1 MNRNTN
7 RFFHVLF
14 IALTLL
20 LTVISPAAA
29 QSSTSATIEPVRLLF
44 ADGRTV
50 SGRHAVAD
58 DFVIVC
64 PTLEVLDPSHPCSE
78 CNSTP
83 VQSKALDELALV
95 CPVKEVLD
103 ANHPCSETRKRAV
116 GRTVTDDF
124 VLVCPM
130 EEVLDPNHPCAES
143 NSASNSATV
152 RFEMPKDYVLTCPAK
167 EVLDPRHPCY
177 GK

>member
-1 MNRNTN
+1 MNRNTNHKMN

-14 IALTLL
+14 IALALL
-20 LTVISPAAA
+20 LTVISPAYA
-29 QSSTSATIEPVRLLF
+29 QSSTPATIEPVRLLF

-50 SGRHAVAD
+50 NGRHAVAN

-78 CNSTP
+78 RNSTP
-83 VQSKALDELALV
+83 VQSKALDDLALV

-103 ANHPCSETRKRAV
+103 DNHPCSETRKRAV

-124 VLVCPM
+124 VLVCPIK
-130 EEVLDPNHPCAES
+130 EVLDPNHPCAES
-143 NSASNSATV
+143 NAATV
-152 RFEMPKDYVLTCPAK
+152 RFEMPKDYVLTCPVK
-167 EVLDPRHPCY
+167 EVLDPRRPCY